1 MKKYS
6 ILLISI
12 LFFTQSFACSF
23 CGCGV
28 GNFYLGLLPNF
39 KNAFVGVRHS
49 YAQYHTN
56 ISGDASQ
63 FGDDYYHTP
72 EIWGGINLGKHWQI
86 LTFLPYHI
94 NKQISDDGT
103 KMQNGVGDIS
113 LLANYKLFSSYKF
126 HHKTATAHEVWMGG
140 GVKLPTGK
148 FNADLTNTTE
158 LVAEANGQLGTG
170 SVDFLLNAAY
180 NVRVNKFGVN
190 TAINYKINSANKGQ
204 YFFGNRFSASSFAY
218 YQLNLGEMGITPN
231 IGLLY
236 EHAEPN
242 KLASTKVDLSGGYA
256 TYAAIGV
263 DVAINKVSL
272 GLSIQMPIA
281 QDFAAGQTKS
291 IIRGV
296 AHITFAL

>member
-1 MKKYS
+1 
-6 ILLISI
+6 
-12 LFFTQSFACSF
+12 
-23 CGCGV
+23 
-28 GNFYLGLLPNF
+28 
-39 KNAFVGVRHS
+39 
-49 YAQYHTN
+49 
-56 ISGDASQ
+56 
-63 FGDDYYHTP
+63 
-72 EIWGGINLGKHWQI
+72 
-86 LTFLPYHI
+86 
-94 NKQISDDGT
+94 
-103 KMQNGVGDIS
+103 
-113 LLANYKLFSSYKF
+113 
-126 HHKTATAHEVWMGG
+126 MGG